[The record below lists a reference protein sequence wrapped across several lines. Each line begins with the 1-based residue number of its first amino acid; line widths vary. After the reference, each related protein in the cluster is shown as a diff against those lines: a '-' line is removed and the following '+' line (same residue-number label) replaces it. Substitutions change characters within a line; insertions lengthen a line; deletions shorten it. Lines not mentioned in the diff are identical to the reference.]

1 MSLEFLK
8 LLKVRLNDKIH
19 TSNFLSVDIDV
30 LTPGRTT
37 DVHEVKGVQEY
48 RRVLGYLYLWI

>member
-30 LTPGRTT
+30 LTPERTT

-48 RRVLGYLYLWI
+48 

>member
-1 MSLEFLK
+1 MGKIMSLEFLK

-48 RRVLGYLYLWI
+48 